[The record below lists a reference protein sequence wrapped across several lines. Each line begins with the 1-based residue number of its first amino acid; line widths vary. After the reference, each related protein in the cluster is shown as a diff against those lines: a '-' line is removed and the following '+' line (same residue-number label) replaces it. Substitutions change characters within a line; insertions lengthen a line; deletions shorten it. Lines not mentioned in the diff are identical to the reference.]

1 MKRFFAIIGFLLCS
15 IQVFSQSNPYSFQL
29 KKGQVLDVLPLKF
42 NEKADPE
49 KQAYYLRKAIL
60 PRALELGYIPHSSIS
75 ISESSQGNYT
85 PDVLLF
91 GGWGSESILKNAME
105 TLESEFPD
113 FHPLRREIWTVFY
126 NTHYIVE
133 VDQEIT
139 FHPGKFYSATSYWN
153 REGKDFKGLKEYHNE
168 LLEKNNG
175 SLILGLENGFS
186 PYGYYYKPDYF
197 FILEWPDQASFEK
210 FKKEIEAK
218 EKSDLKQIH
227 QFLFM
232 LPNS

>member
-1 MKRFFAIIGFLLCS
+1 MKGFFAIIGFLLFS
-15 IQVFSQSNPYSFQL
+15 IHVFSQSNPYSFQL

-91 GGWGSESILKNAME
+91 GGWGSESILNNAMD
-105 TLESEFPD
+105 TLEAEFPD

-139 FHPGKFYSATSYWN
+139 FIPGKFYSATSYWN
-153 REGKDFKGLKEYHNE
+153 KEGKDFKGLKEYHKQ
-168 LLEKNNG
+168 LLEKFKGN
-175 SLILGLENGFS
+175 LILELENGFS
-186 PYGYYYKPDYF
+186 PYGYYYNPNYF
-197 FILEWPDQASFEK
+197 FIHELPDRESFEK
-210 FKKEIEAK
+210 FKNAMKIQERAN
-218 EKSDLKQIH
+218 LKQIQ
-227 QFLFM
+227 QFVIS
-232 LPNS
+232 LPNT